1 MFARIV
7 RSNLKPNRVAEFNEK
22 FEQQVVPMLRKAKGF
37 RDAMTLTGSGGTE
50 AASLTLWDTKENA
63 DSYNSATY
71 PEVQKLFADLLEGNP
86 QVKTYEVTT
95 STLPVTAAP
104 AAV

>member
-7 RSNLKPNRVAEFNEK
+7 RSNLKPNRVAEVNQK
-22 FEQQVVPMLRKAKGF
+22 FEQQIVPMLRKAKGF
-37 RDAMTLTGSGGTE
+37 RDAITLIGTGGHE
-50 AASLTLWDTKENA
+50 AASLTLWDTKQNA

-71 PEVQKLFADLLEGNP
+71 PEVLRLLADVLEGTP

-95 STLPVTAAP
+95 STLDKIVTP

>member
-7 RSNLKPNRVAEFNEK
+7 KSNLKSNRVTEFNQK
-22 FEQQVVPMLRKAKGF
+22 FEQQIVPMLRKAKGF
-37 RDAMTLTGSGGTE
+37 RDAITLVGAGGTDIT
-50 AASLTLWDTKENA
+50 SLTLWDLKEDA
-63 DSYNSATY
+63 ESYNSTTY
-71 PEVQKLFADLLEGNP
+71 PEVLKALSTVLEGSP

-95 STLPVTAAP
+95 STFTKVSTP

>member
-7 RSNLKPNRVAEFNEK
+7 RSNLKLNRVAEFNQK
-22 FEQQVVPMLRKAKGF
+22 FEEQIVPMLRKAKGF
-37 RDAMTLTGSGGTE
+37 QDAITLVGPGGHE
-50 AASLTLWDTKENA
+50 AASLTLWDTKQNA

-71 PEVQKLFADLLEGNP
+71 PEVLKLLADVLEGNP

-95 STLPVTAAP
+95 STLEKIATP